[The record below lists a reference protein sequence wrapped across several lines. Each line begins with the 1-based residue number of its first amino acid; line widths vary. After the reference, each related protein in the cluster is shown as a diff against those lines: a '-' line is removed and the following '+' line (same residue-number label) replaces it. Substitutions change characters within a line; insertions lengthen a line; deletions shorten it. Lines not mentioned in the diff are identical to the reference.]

1 MSLLDIIKNLFCGKK
16 CEEPVAEQRHEADIK
31 PEVKPEPI
39 IAPKTEVKSK
49 PVSAPAPSKDQ
60 PAGSQIPEDS
70 TLRRH
75 FLANQEA
82 EKQPKVVAK
91 AITPIIKKAEPVTAA
106 PKAIK
111 TPIEKAASLQIP
123 EDATLKR
130 HFISALK
137 TKIEADMPVRPT
149 DSALKRHFDA
159 TVKMELDKLLA

>member
-1 MSLLDIIKNLFCGKK
+1 MSLLDIIKNLFCGNK
-16 CEEPVAEQRHEADIK
+16 CEKPATEQHNEAEIK

-39 IAPKTEVKSK
+39 IAPKTEAKPK

-91 AITPIIKKAEPVTAA
+91 AVTPIIKKVEPVATA

-111 TPIEKAASLQIP
+111 TLVEKAASLQIP

-137 TKIEADMPVRPT
+137 TKIEAGMPVRPT
-149 DSALKRHFDA
+149 DSALKRHYDA
-159 TVKMELDKLLA
+159 TVKAELDKLLA